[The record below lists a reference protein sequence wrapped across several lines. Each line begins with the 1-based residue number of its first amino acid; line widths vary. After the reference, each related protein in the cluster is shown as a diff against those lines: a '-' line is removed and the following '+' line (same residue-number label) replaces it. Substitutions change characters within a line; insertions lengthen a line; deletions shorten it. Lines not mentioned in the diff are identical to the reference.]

1 MGLDRAHTL
10 PTLPEKSTR
19 GHLFWKSKSPKE
31 EQPLKGGTHE
41 RHKTSWFGSS
51 HSKHGGPDSA
61 QGSARH
67 SRTHSL
73 ENQAPSAQNSDTG
86 ASDVGSLVWKVCTA
100 VVECLG
106 NGYLN
111 TGDMTACGA
120 AVLLDFI

>member
-51 HSKHGGPDSA
+51 HSKHGGPDSN

-73 ENQAPSAQNSDTG
+73 EDQVPSAQNSDIG
-86 ASDVGSLVWKVCTA
+86 ASDLGAWSLVWKVCTVVM
-100 VVECLG
+100 VVECFT
-106 NGYLN
+106 NMSA
-111 TGDMTACGA
+111 T
-120 AVLLDFI
+120 